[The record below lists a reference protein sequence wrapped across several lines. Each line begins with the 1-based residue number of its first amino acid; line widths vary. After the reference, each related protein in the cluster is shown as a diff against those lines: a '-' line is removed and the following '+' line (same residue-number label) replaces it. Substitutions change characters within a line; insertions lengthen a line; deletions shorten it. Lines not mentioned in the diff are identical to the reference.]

1 MTDEELIGLYFARSE
16 EAIEATR
23 RQYGAYCL
31 AVAGRILGCPEDAEE
46 CISDVWLRAWEAIP
60 PLRPAS
66 LKGWLGTVARNAAL
80 SMCRARA
87 RQPERVGDGAL
98 ELAMGLSGGPGERL
112 EARELGEAISAF
124 LTRQPEP
131 MRRAFLR
138 RYWYGDTV
146 EETALRL
153 GWSLSRTKSALF
165 RLRKKL
171 KIYLEQ
177 EELLHG

>member
-87 RQPERVGDGAL
+87 RQPERGGDGAL
-98 ELAMGLSGGPGERL
+98 ELACPAALGSGWRPGSWGRP
-112 EARELGEAISAF
+112 S
-124 LTRQPEP
+124 PP
-131 MRRAFLR
+131 
-138 RYWYGDTV
+138 
-146 EETALRL
+146 
-153 GWSLSRTKSALF
+153 S
-165 RLRKKL
+165 
-171 KIYLEQ
+171 
-177 EELLHG
+177 